1 MSPNRKIKDEIRIS
15 LFGCKDK
22 TQISQIFINNS
33 FENTNNDKSMDEYNL
48 KLEIDRSVIY
58 FTLYDSSQF
67 DDDREKRLMNI
78 CDPSNPKSNEELEQ
92 YYEDS
97 RKKWNDEMQFAN
109 VVLNGL
115 YNNEYL
121 L

>member
-67 DDDREKRLMNI
+67 DDDRENRLKYYQLFFL
-78 CDPSNPKSNEELEQ
+78 DPSNQNQMKN
-92 YYEDS
+92 
-97 RKKWNDEMQFAN
+97 
-109 VVLNGL
+109 LNSFMKIHEKYGMMK
-115 YNNEYL
+115 
-121 L
+121 